1 MTERLMARVLGDEIR
16 RARTAVGLSR
26 AELAYQLAAD
36 IKERTIQMYE
46 LGTRQ
51 CTVARFIDIC
61 QRLDVA
67 APELLSRAMQ
77 RAKVDL
83 HRLTVQVDLPT
94 LLRDNSRDLEPL
106 RGWAKNRL
114 DASGQDGPSVV
125 HLEPFVVREL
135 AVLCGLTAWQFADRL
150 GAFAPTANPVV

>member
-1 MTERLMARVLGDEIR
+1 
-16 RARTAVGLSR
+16 
-26 AELAYQLAAD
+26 
-36 IKERTIQMYE
+36 MYE

-83 HRLTVQVDLPT
+83 HRLTVQIDLPT
-94 LLRDNSRDLEPL
+94 LLRDDSGDLEPL

-114 DASGQDGPSVV
+114 DAFDRDGPSVV
-125 HLEPFVVREL
+125 HLEPVVVREL
-135 AVLCGLTAWQFADRL
+135 AVLCGLTAWQLAERL
-150 GAFAPTANPVV
+150 GAFTPTSNPVV